1 MGGRERGVVVRGKR
15 VGDRVQKKCVLQ
27 QAKIETEGF
36 STKDTLVSL
45 SRSLVK
51 RCKKENAQQVAAP
64 DNRNKTRADC
74 HTRVRLAH
82 VAL

>member
-1 MGGRERGVVVRGKR
+1 MRGKR
-15 VGDRVQKKCVLQ
+15 VGIGIQKKCVLQ

-45 SRSLVK
+45 SKPPVK

-64 DNRNKTRADC
+64 DNRNKTRAHC
-74 HTRVRLAH
+74 HTKVRLALA
-82 VAL
+82 AL